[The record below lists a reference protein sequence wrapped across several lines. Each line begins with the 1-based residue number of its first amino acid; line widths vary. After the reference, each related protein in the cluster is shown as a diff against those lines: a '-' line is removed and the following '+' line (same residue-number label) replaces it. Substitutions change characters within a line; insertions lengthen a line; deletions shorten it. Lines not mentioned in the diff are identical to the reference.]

1 MLFLICELLL
11 QVILNTIGLGLDP
24 LSALIAPRVHSQL
37 LPDKVDLED
46 QPLPVLAS
54 PSASPS
60 IRTAEAVYASLRSR
74 GHHNV
79 SHCDTGMGVAQF
91 ITVDRDSGT
100 LHAVSDPRK
109 DGRPAAY

>member
-1 MLFLICELLL
+1 MQFLICELLW

-24 LSALIAPRVHSQL
+24 LSALIAPRMHSQ

-54 PSASPS
+54 SSASPS

-74 GHHNV
+74 GHYNV